1 MELKDIQAIDGS
13 VLPHYLNGELVKEMF
28 NFTEPRA
35 MVLTTFAG
43 FAKRAGLKPGEEW
56 RAIAS
61 TCKNSVEEVVAEM
74 DEAGIQHAFVLVA
87 KAWSQHDHTLWYGYR
102 PQDVVDMVKRGKGKL
117 IGGASYN
124 PFRIKESLDEIEMLV
139 KEHGFKYVWFH
150 PISFGMRPDDRRCY
164 PLYAR
169 CLELGIPVGLQ
180 TGHSAEALT
189 SEPGHPM
196 YVDNVAIEFP
206 ELTIVMTHTGWPWID
221 EWCSML
227 WRHVNV
233 YGMVNAYMPSGF
245 KQTTIEF
252 MDSPRGRN
260 KVLWGSHFYGMTRWK
275 KEFLALNIS
284 DETKRKVLRDNPLKV
299 FKLQG

>member
-1 MELKDIQAIDGS
+1 MEIKDVQAIDGS

-43 FAKRAGLKPGEEW
+43 LAKRAGLKPGEEW

-74 DEAGIQHAFVLVA
+74 DEAAIQYAFVLVA
-87 KAWSQHDHTLWYGYR
+87 KAWSQHDHTLWYGYH
-102 PQDVVDMVKRGKGKL
+102 PETVVDMVQRGKGRL

-164 PLYAR
+164 PLYAK
-169 CLELGIPVGLQ
+169 CLELSIPVGLQ

-206 ELTIVMTHTGWPWID
+206 DLTIIMTHTGWPWID

-284 DETKRKVLRDNPLKV
+284 DETKRKVLRDTPLKV